1 MTVFLNNVKSKF
13 SLADVGL
20 SWIIFF
26 TIVYQK
32 LLAIGFML
40 MLLSLF
46 FKRNKMVKSEFIS
59 FFTKGPVLYFVLYYA
74 LLVIGLFW
82 TNNLLFALSKLEN
95 KMSFVLMPLLLYFT
109 VRKWGNS
116 EWKKLLVYALLFT
129 LVMYELLAFWRFSGQ
144 TENSWHFEFLSSRF
158 SIFMHRSYFACYLV
172 IGIIILFEN
181 IRLSFSWL
189 SVLIILFFCFGVLQT
204 ESKAGIVSL
213 FMVILFQFFSFLRSK
228 NKKSVWIIATLTLF
242 MFSAVLITNNP
253 IKTRFRAMWSA
264 IEHIQTTNNNSIESN
279 SARIIMWNTSID
291 VWKDNFLFGV
301 GTGDYD
307 DELTNLNIKYN
318 NQGVAKERLNSHNQF
333 LNIAVQL
340 GVLGLVVLLMIFYS
354 CYYSSE
360 KKLWQILILVVFFI
374 NLLVESFL
382 ETQAGIVLF
391 CTLLLLFFSRN
402 STEELS

>member
-1 MTVFLNNVKSKF
+1 
-13 SLADVGL
+13 
-20 SWIIFF
+20 
-26 TIVYQK
+26 
-32 LLAIGFML
+32 
-40 MLLSLF
+40 
-46 FKRNKMVKSEFIS
+46 
-59 FFTKGPVLYFVLYYA
+59 
-74 LLVIGLFW
+74 
-82 TNNLLFALSKLEN
+82 
-95 KMSFVLMPLLLYFT
+95 
-109 VRKWGNS
+109 
-116 EWKKLLVYALLFT
+116 
-129 LVMYELLAFWRFSGQ
+129 
-144 TENSWHFEFLSSRF
+144 
-158 SIFMHRSYFACYLV
+158 
-172 IGIIILFEN
+172 
-181 IRLSFSWL
+181 
-189 SVLIILFFCFGVLQT
+189 LQT

-340 GVLGLVVLLMIFYS
+340 GLLGLVVLLMIFYS